1 MLTLGIDTSNYA
13 TSLAVFDTNAGE
25 VVCDCKKF
33 LPVKAGQLGLR
44 QSDALFH
51 HTAALPDLLAELGTK
66 ADLTQIGA
74 VGVSAKPR
82 PVEGSYMPCFLAGVN
97 AAAAF
102 ALGKGIPLIHTTHQQ
117 GHIAA
122 ALFATGERELFE
134 QENLVFHVSGGTTD
148 LLLCQGAE
156 RITPL
161 GTSQDLYAGQAVDRL
176 GVKLGYPFPAGVYV
190 SEQAD
195 QCAEKVHPKVSV
207 KGVNCSLSGLENQ
220 YTKLL
225 AEGKDPAYVCK
236 YCLIC
241 VAETLTRMARAALE
255 DHPGLPV
262 VFAGGVMS
270 SDLIRT
276 YVSTRVPGARFV
288 PGKFASDNAIG
299 VSILAA
305 REQGAWQTTSM

>member
-134 QENLVFHVSGGTTD
+134 QENLVFHVSGGTTEALLVQPDGEGMPHITLAAHSLD
-148 LLLCQGAE
+148 LK
-156 RITPL
+156 
-161 GTSQDLYAGQAVDRL
+161 AGQAVDRVGLLL
-176 GVKLGYPFPAGVYV
+176 GLSFPCGPELERLALQWEGKLSYRPVL
-190 SEQAD
+190 
-195 QCAEKVHPKVSV
+195 
-207 KGVNCSLSGLENQ
+207 KGHDCSLSGIENQ
-220 YTKLL
+220 CKAMVDRGEPPAKIARHCLEAIAAVLDKMCSRLL
-225 AEGKDPAYVCK
+225 EELGP
-236 YCLIC
+236 
-241 VAETLTRMARAALE
+241 
-255 DHPGLPV
+255 LPV
-262 VFAGGVMS
+262 VFSGGVCS
-270 SDLIRT
+270 NSLLRQRLGEKYSAT
-276 YVSTRVPGARFV
+276 
-288 PGKFASDNAIG
+288 FAAPEFSSDNAAG
-299 VSILAA
+299 VAVLAWKK
-305 REQGAWQTTSM
+305 RCQG